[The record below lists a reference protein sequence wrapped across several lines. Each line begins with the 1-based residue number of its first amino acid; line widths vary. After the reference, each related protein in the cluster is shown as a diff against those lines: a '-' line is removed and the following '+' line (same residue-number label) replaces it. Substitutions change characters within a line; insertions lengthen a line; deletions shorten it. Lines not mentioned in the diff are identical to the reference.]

1 MSGGFW
7 YCQKTSLPS
16 PFCNSSLSIALLT
29 PLPVP
34 SWWPEHEGAI
44 CHTVLIPARVLRAR
58 HSPLTRLGCHV
69 CWLTGKVTSGDKR
82 PQLESVTNLP
92 SLLLFPLLSD
102 FYTYEHA
109 CRRIHE
115 SLLEK
120 SACYIYTNSLQ
131 RAHMRL
137 IFSIWQ
143 QGDILTGKRVSRIEE
158 EEEMERDRQSVVFP
172 DLTIMRSMSNE
183 GERQRPWHGP
193 AHTGRSGEVG
203 SDGRRGIDRNE
214 EKKCKNKQ

>member
-1 MSGGFW
+1 MANPVKKSWQTDWGRMSGGFW

-29 PLPVP
+29 PLPVT

-102 FYTYEHA
+102 FYTKN
-109 CRRIHE
+109 
-115 SLLEK
+115 LLAISIQTAFRELT
-120 SACYIYTNSLQ
+120 CDW
-131 RAHMRL
+131 
-137 IFSIWQ
+137 FSPFGNRVTSWQ
-143 QGDILTGKRVSRIEE
+143 
-158 EEEMERDRQSVVFP
+158 
-172 DLTIMRSMSNE
+172 
-183 GERQRPWHGP
+183 
-193 AHTGRSGEVG
+193 GRGWAE
-203 SDGRRGIDRNE
+203 
-214 EKKCKNKQ
+214 